1 LRLRNFPKSGGV
13 LAQIEAVSCIAQE
26 RMDENEIPHFGQRR
40 HFDDGSVN
48 AGKFSVGSG
57 L

>member
-26 RMDENEIPHFGQRR
+26 RMDENEIAHFEQRR